1 MTHISWMI
9 VIAALIAAL
18 LQAVSHYFPW
28 RRLLNGR
35 DLPRPA
41 AYIVGTLNLALPLA
55 ILLAI
60 LNDWV
65 ALIALGAVILSSGG
79 TVLTLYGFDGVLAQH
94 ELKELNQ
101 KLEETLNADERR

>member
-35 DLPRPA
+35 DLPRLA
-41 AYIVGTLNLALPLA
+41 AIAIERNRALLDAALVHKEIV
-55 ILLAI
+55 
-60 LNDWV
+60 DHV
-65 ALIALGAVILSSGG
+65 
-79 TVLTLYGFDGVLAQH
+79 
-94 ELKELNQ
+94 
-101 KLEETLNADERR
+101 